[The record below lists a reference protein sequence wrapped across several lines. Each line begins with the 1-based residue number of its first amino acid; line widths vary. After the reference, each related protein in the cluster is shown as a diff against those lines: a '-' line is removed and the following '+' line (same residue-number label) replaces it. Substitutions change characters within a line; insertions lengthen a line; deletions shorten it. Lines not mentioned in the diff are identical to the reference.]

1 MSKQRKKWTNERV
14 DAILA
19 PLGGTRV
26 GDVFT
31 RGYGN
36 HCNPQSYVRVD
47 WSGCTHGTAEVRCND
62 LRTGNTTGCRPC
74 KDEARTAA
82 TLAGLRERFP
92 EFDLAL
98 TDPIVSHINARA
110 RQGLMLRAAI
120 EYTCPSCNERRT
132 MQLAHFTKG
141 ARCPACAK
149 YGFDPS
155 KPGTLYL
162 LHRIKDGDEQRQYGI
177 TNDLTKRMRQHRRHG
192 WVLLDRLD
200 DVDGAA
206 IQALESRI
214 KSAMRREGI
223 YRSVYDGTTGTT
235 EAWSSADLSAFT
247 RVNEL
252 LRWMQRVEMRT
263 AI

>member
-1 MSKQRKKWTNERV
+1 MPKQPEKWSNERV

-26 GDVFT
+26 GDVFM
-31 RGYGN
+31 REYGN
-36 HCNPQSYVRVD
+36 HGRRRAFVRVD
-47 WSGCTHGTAEVRCND
+47 WSGCTHGTAEVQCGD
-62 LRTGNTTGCRPC
+62 LHSGKTAGCKAC
-74 KDEARTAA
+74 SNEAKTAA

-98 TDPIVSHINARA
+98 TEPSIGYGANRSSGCVKY
-110 RQGLMLRAAI
+110 AAVA
-120 EYTCPSCNERRT
+120 YTCPSCDERRS
-132 MQLAHFTKG
+132 MLLADFTNGK
-141 ARCPACAK
+141 RCPACAK

-177 TNDLTKRMRQHRRHG
+177 TNNLTKRMRQHKRHG

-214 KSAMRREGI
+214 KSAMRTEGI
-223 YRSVYDGTTGTT
+223 YRSVYDGSSGTT
-235 EAWSSADLSAFT
+235 EAWSAADLSPFT
-247 RVNEL
+247 RIDQLMRWV
-252 LRWMQRVEMRT
+252 LRTEMRT